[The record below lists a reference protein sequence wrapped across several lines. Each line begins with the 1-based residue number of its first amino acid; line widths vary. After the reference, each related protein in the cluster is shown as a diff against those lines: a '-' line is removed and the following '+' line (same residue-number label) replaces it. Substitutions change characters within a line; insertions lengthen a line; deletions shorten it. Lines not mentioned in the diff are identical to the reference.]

1 MLAKHD
7 ALKPNT
13 LTASENPTCGTGVC
27 RLHNSQVCL
36 LGDAHY
42 WAYSSQKGLNPLTP
56 HCNVCACL
64 RTLQNPLVCCTFSHG
79 TPLWQALAN
88 WAAFTYESMDFS
100 NLQLPSS
107 VNNWHLQAHMQRY
120 NGAVRQ
126 WCGHAIASDCPI
138 VFIHVCLL
146 IANYSLM
153 KAAVGCQNF
162 WITVSVFWLVEW
174 IDRYES
180 T

>member
-1 MLAKHD
+1 MLTKHA

-13 LTASENPTCGTGVC
+13 LTASVTPTCGTGVC
-27 RLHNSQVCL
+27 CLHNSQVCL

-56 HCNVCACL
+56 HCWVCMLTHITEPPSLLHLLTWNAPVTGSSKLGCIHI
-64 RTLQNPLVCCTFSHG
+64 RING
-79 TPLWQALAN
+79 
-88 WAAFTYESMDFS
+88 FS
-100 NLQLPSS
+100 NLRLPSS

-146 IANYSLM
+146 SANYSLN
-153 KAAVGCQNF
+153 KAAIGYQNF